1 MAAYILRR
9 ILLMIPTLF
18 GIMLLSFIIIQF
30 APGGPVEQAIAR
42 MSGQGDAGVMASV
55 TGGTGDLIQPG
66 GGTQSTPASA
76 GTQGGGN
83 NSLYRGSRGLN
94 PKVIAAIEKR
104 FGFDKPP
111 VE

>member
-42 MSGQGDAGVMASV
+42 ISGQGGSVMATV
-55 TGGTGDLIQPG
+55 TGANGDLVPSG
-66 GGTQSTPASA
+66 RS
-76 GTQGGGN
+76 
-83 NSLYRGSRGLN
+83 GLREM
-94 PKVIAAIEKR
+94 A
-104 FGFDKPP
+104 PP
-111 VE
+111 CESPVPVRRPP